1 MPGFSI
7 LLAPSEG
14 KVAGG
19 NPLAPSMFDRRAS
32 DTFNYFS
39 TLNPERRQV
48 IAALKQTIENGEEAG
63 LEELFG
69 IKGRNLEEAIEANLA
84 VMDSPRMAAMD
95 RYSPGIM
102 YAAIDFA
109 NLPTGAQRRLLEN
122 GIIFSGLYGLLRPDD
137 LIQNYRLRM
146 DATLGN
152 LGKVSTFWRPYV
164 SPILNELLDGR
175 FVWNLLPAAHQEAW
189 DDTHR
194 YSGMVEVKFFV
205 EEDGERKPVTHSVKV
220 LRGALIR
227 FIVREAADTLDLLVE
242 QEAINGFAYDQEA
255 STFDEATR
263 TGVVVMVKR

>member
-48 IAALKQTIENGEEAG
+48 IAALKAAIEDGVEAD

-69 IKGRNLEEAIEANLA
+69 VKGRHLEEAIEANLS

-95 RYSPGIM
+95 RYSPGVM

-146 DATLGN
+146 DATLPGI
-152 LGKVSTFWRPYV
+152 GKVAAFWRPYI
-164 SPILNELLDGR
+164 SSILNDLLDGR
-175 FVWNLLPAAHQEAW
+175 FVWNLLPGTHQEAW
-189 DDTHR
+189 DDQHR
-194 YSGMVEVKFFV
+194 YRSMVEVKFFV
-205 EEDGERKPVTHSVKV
+205 EENGERKPVTHSVKV

-227 FIVREAADTLDLLVE
+227 FIVREQADSLDLLVAE
-242 QEAINGFAYDQEA
+242 GPINGFVYDEEA
-255 STFDEATR
+255 SVFDDATR
-263 TGVVVMVKR
+263 TGTVVMVKR

>member
-1 MPGFSI
+1 M
-7 LLAPSEG
+7 
-14 KVAGG
+14 AGG

-48 IAALKQTIENGEEAG
+48 IAALKQTIENGEEPH

-69 IKGRNLEEAIEANLA
+69 VKGRFLEDAIEANLA

-95 RYSPGIM
+95 RYSPGVM

-146 DATLGN
+146 DSTLRTI
-152 LGKVSTFWRPYV
+152 GKVSTFWRPYI
-164 SPILNELLDGR
+164 SPILNDLLEGR
-175 FVWNLLPAAHQEAW
+175 FVWNLLPSAHQDAW
-189 DDTHR
+189 DDEHR
-194 YSGMVEVKFFV
+194 YQGMVEVKFFV

-227 FIVREAADTLDLLVE
+227 FIVKEAADSLDLLAE
-242 QEAINGFAYDQEA
+242 YGSINGFDYDQEA
-255 STFDEATR
+255 SNFDESSR